1 MKNIV
6 ECKNCQAQNS
16 FYALTCSNCKAY
28 LRDRVYNIDFG
39 SMLLLLLDSPTA
51 AFKKIVYAEHKN
63 FIFVILLLSSVQLF
77 ILSIFTQL
85 YFTKGTSLL
94 ENPFKGL
101 IYFVIIFGILV
112 FVFSLSMTYL
122 NYLFGLSTR
131 IKDNFAVLIYSLLPL
146 IAGILVVFPVEL
158 IVFGKYL
165 FDVNPGP
172 FQLKEGLAY
181 MLLAIEA
188 LIVITCFVLN
198 GFGNFV
204 QSKNVLYSLLLDI
217 FFFAVVFG
225 YLYVFGVVFK

>member
-6 ECKNCQAQNS
+6 ECKNCQTKNS

-39 SMLLLLLDSPTA
+39 SLLLLLIDSPTA

-63 FIFVILLLSSVQLF
+63 FIFIILLLSSIQLF

-85 YFTKGTSLL
+85 YFTNSTSLL

-101 IYFVIIFGILV
+101 IYFVILFASLI
-112 FVFSLSMTYL
+112 FVFSLLVTYL
-122 NYLFGLSTR
+122 HHLFGLSTR
-131 IKDNFAVLIYSLLPL
+131 IKDNFAILIYSLLPL
-146 IAGILVVFPVEL
+146 IAGVLIVFPVEL

-188 LIVITCFVLN
+188 LIFILCFVLN
-198 GFGNFV
+198 GFGNFA
-204 QSKNVLYSLLLDI
+204 QSKSVLYCLLLDVL
-217 FFFAVVFG
+217 FFVVVLG
-225 YLYVFGVVFK
+225 YLYVYGLFFK